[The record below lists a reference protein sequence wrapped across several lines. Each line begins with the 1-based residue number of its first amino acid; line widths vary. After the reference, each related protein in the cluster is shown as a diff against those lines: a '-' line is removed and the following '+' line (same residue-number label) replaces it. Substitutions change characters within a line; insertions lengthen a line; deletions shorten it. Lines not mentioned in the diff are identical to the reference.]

1 MMKEI
6 FHIAELAGYPQNSC
20 IVCHGGNPEA
30 TTKEEAHKG
39 SIKAFLE
46 GLKTDHGIIKG
57 AQNFYPDP
65 GSPWIN
71 KYTCGM
77 CHQEQVRTQYTS
89 LMFTEAGKIQGTL
102 WGFGGLNGY
111 KHDIGNYDVKT
122 LDIHETLGTK
132 QYKKYMEEL
141 KKTRTTGFSKKNDYI
156 TKSTNCK
163 RS

>member
-141 KKTRTTGFSKKNDYI
+141 KKTRTTGFSKK
-156 TKSTNCK
+156 K
-163 RS
+163 